1 MNKILIQR
9 ILTAIPLAAFVFWM
23 IFFQPTPVFFY
34 FVLFMV
40 SIAAYEWAKLSGVRS
55 HVVRSL
61 YAIAITAV
69 AWSLNH
75 YAAGFDADYVMWLI
89 YVAVLWWFSI
99 TYFLKMAKPKAPDS
113 SLKIDKLF
121 IAFIV
126 LPAAALAMQQ
136 IHALHI
142 AADWQGPKW
151 LFYALSLVWIAD
163 IGAYFSGK
171 KFGKNKLAPH
181 ISPGKTKEGLIGAV
195 IATSLYTLLASYY
208 FELNTER
215 AALLILL
222 SIIVTFVSVS
232 GDLYI
237 SFLKREAG
245 LKDSGNIL
253 PGHGGMLDRIDS
265 VLAAMPVFIVGF
277 KFLILPDVI

>member
-1 MNKILIQR
+1 MLYQR

-23 IFFQPTPVFFY
+23 IFFQPTSVFFY
-34 FVLFMV
+34 FVLFIV
-40 SIAAYEWAKLSGVRS
+40 IIAAYEWAKLSAVS
-55 HVVRSL
+55 NYLARSL
-61 YAIAITAV
+61 FAIVITAITWA
-69 AWSLNH
+69 LNQ
-75 YAAGFDADYVMWLI
+75 YAAGFAIDFTVWSI
-89 YVAVLWWFSI
+89 YLAVLWWFSI
-99 TYFLKMAKPKAPDS
+99 TYYLKQAKPKTPDS
-113 SLKIDKLF
+113 KLKIDKLI

-126 LPAAALAMQQ
+126 LPAAALAMQH
-136 IHALHI
+136 IHAVHI
-142 AADWQGPKW
+142 GVDWQGPKW
-151 LFYALSLVWIAD
+151 LFYALSLVWVAD

-171 KFGKNKLAPH
+171 KFGKNKLAPN

-195 IATSLYTLLASYY
+195 IATSIFTLLASYY

-215 AALLILL
+215 AALLVLL
-222 SIIVTFVSVS
+222 SIILTFISVS

-277 KFLILPDVI
+277 NFLIFPDVL